1 MKKLDLYGIKTFT
14 LNDTVIHTFKIRVK
28 NTPFNSNALTQSGF
42 KFVIQLNGY
51 LVVSDTSLDEKYFN
65 NQVSKLGKVLKAIS
79 LNNVEE
85 KYYWVNQPSLFKD
98 I

>member
-1 MKKLDLYGIKTFT
+1 MKKLDLYGIKTLT

-28 NTPFNSNALTQSGF
+28 NTPFNCNALTQSGF

-51 LVVSDTSLDEKYFN
+51 LVISDTSLDQTYFN
-65 NQVSKLGKVLKAIS
+65 NQVSKLGKVLKSIS

-85 KYYWVNQPSLFKD
+85 KYYWVSQPSLFQN